1 MSLIHDGE
9 IDVLTG
15 EDPLI
20 LTTLC
25 LGGTGAISAAAHL
38 HPERFVALVEQ
49 VAQGDLA
56 AARSNFYTL
65 LPMIQQMFSYPN
77 PGPVKAA
84 LSQQGLIKTSFAPQC
99 KPRHRYC
106 NSKSPIYWRRC
117 QHSLWRSNKIL
128 LAKPL

>member
-1 MSLIHDGE
+1 MALIHDGE

-15 EDPLI
+15 EDNLI

-25 LGGTGAISAAAHL
+25 LGGSGAISAAAHL

-84 LSQQGLIKTSFAPQC
+84 LSQQGLIKNELRSPMQIAPQALQQQIA
-99 KPRHRYC
+99 Y
-106 NSKSPIYWRRC
+106 
-117 QHSLWRSNKIL
+117 L
-128 LAKPL
+128 LAQMPALTLVK

>member
-1 MSLIHDGE
+1 MALIQDGE

-15 EDPLI
+15 EDHLI

-25 LGGTGAISAAAHL
+25 LGGSGAISAAAHL

-49 VAQGDLA
+49 VVQGDLA

-84 LSQQGLIKTSFAPQC
+84 LSQQGLIKNELRSPMQTAPQVLQQQ
-99 KPRHRYC
+99 
-106 NSKSPIYWRRC
+106 IAD
-117 QHSLWRSNKIL
+117 L
-128 LAKPL
+128 LAQMPALTLVK